1 MQWTSEPGRMWRR
14 RKPQKA
20 LFLLWGGL
28 SPEPERWWCKQ
39 KRKEDYE
46 HGIKNKEWQGLGDGC
61 CGKCAGKES
70 KMHLKFSVW
79 VRGSLWCCKQNE
91 RPGKELVW
99 RERGWVFLNQC
110 IDSRCHQVIQVGEP
124 IWAVVNVAPD
134 FKKNRAKD
142 KDLGIFWVLALVAA
156 SQMDEITERVYILR
170 EKVGNRLWRMHTF
183 RRWKKIRWRRRWRG
197 S

>member
-28 SPEPERWWCKQ
+28 KFWAWEVVVQTEKKGRLWAW
-39 KRKEDYE
+39 
-46 HGIKNKEWQGLGDGC
+46 NKEQRVTGLGGWLLWEMCRRRIKD
-61 CGKCAGKES
+61 APEVS
-70 KMHLKFSVW
+70 AW

-99 RERGWVFLNQC
+99 RQRGWVFLNQC

-183 RRWKKIRWRRRWRG
+183 RRWKKKRWRRRWRG